1 LIHIFFSKIGIR
13 LLRAIDSNDL
23 IGSKKKASIS
33 GGFFIL
39 IIELD

>member
-13 LLRAIDSNDL
+13 LLSAIDSYDL
-23 IGSKKKASIS
+23 IELKKKASIS

-39 IIELD
+39 VIELD